1 MFELRPYQ
9 CQALDELD
17 AYWRAGGGHPLIS
30 MATATGKSLVIAW
43 LIRDLMQRCPG
54 LRILVLTHV
63 QELIRQNVDHL
74 LALWPDASLGI
85 NCAALSRRD
94 LDHPI
99 LFASIQSVFRNPES
113 IGERNLVLV
122 DEAHLVPHSGEGMY
136 RILLAALRE
145 LDPDMR
151 IAGFSATCFRLDS
164 GRLDEGDGKIFDDVV
179 FDYGI
184 GQGIRDGW
192 LSPLSSKRTDTQI
205 DVSGVGRRGGEF
217 IESELQAASN
227 VDAVVNGACA
237 EIVRHGVGRR
247 SWLVFCTGVEHARHV
262 RDVLRALGVAAEMV
276 LGETPTDER
285 EEIITAFRAGEITCL
300 VNVNV
305 LTTGFNVPQVDL
317 LAMLRPTLSTGLYVQ
332 MVGRGTRKADGKRDC
347 LVLDFARNVWRHGP
361 VDSVDP
367 KSKAAVKPGD
377 VLVKACR
384 ECDELVAINAYT
396 CTNCGYE
403 WPRPAPKPKH
413 ATVADAVPVLST
425 DQKWLEVTRTAF
437 RVHYKRSDPTAPPS
451 LCVGYLCGLSMYDEY
466 ISIERQ
472 GYARARAEKW
482 WFAMGGEAPVP
493 ATVAEA
499 LDRTDELDRPIE
511 ITLYRNGQWWNVS
524 DRRLRRDDGAVV
536 EVDRNSNTCVS
547 KSRETAFEAMRRE
560 PIDDSI
566 PF

>member
-9 CQALDELD
+9 SQALDALD
-17 AYWRAGGGHPLIS
+17 VYWSNGGGHPLVS

-43 LIRDLMQRCPG
+43 LIRDLMQRVPD
-54 LRILVLTHV
+54 LRILLLVHV
-63 QELIRQNVDHL
+63 RELIEQNVEHL
-74 LALWPDASLGI
+74 LALWPDAPLGI
-85 NCAALSRRD
+85 NCAALGRRD

-99 LFASIQSVFRNPES
+99 LFASIQSVFRGAE
-113 IGERNLVLV
+113 IGTRNLVLI
-122 DEAHLVPHSGEGMY
+122 DEAHLVPHSGDGMY
-136 RILLAALRE
+136 RSLLDELRL
-145 LDPDMR
+145 LDPNMR

-164 GRLDEGDGKIFDDVV
+164 GRLDEGEGKIFDNVV

-184 GQGIRDGW
+184 GAGIRDGW
-192 LSPLSSKRTDTQI
+192 LSSLSSKRTDTQI

-217 IESELQAASN
+217 VESELQAASN
-227 VDAVVNGACA
+227 IDAVVNGACA
-237 EIVRHGVGRR
+237 EIVKHGAGRR

-262 RDVLRALGVAAEMV
+262 RDVLRTFGVATEMV

-285 EEIITAFRAGEITCL
+285 EEIVTAFKAGEITCL

-367 KSKAAVKPGD
+367 KSKAAAKPGD
-377 VLVKACR
+377 VLVKACPG
-384 ECDELVAINAYT
+384 CDELVAINTYT
-396 CTNCGYE
+396 CSSCGYE

-413 ATVADAVPVLST
+413 ATVADAVPVLSMGQT
-425 DQKWLEVTRTAF
+425 WVAVTVTTF
-437 RVHYKRSDPTAPPS
+437 RIHYKRNDPSAPPS
-451 LCVGYLCGLSMYDEY
+451 LCVGYLCGLSVYSEY
-466 ISIERQ
+466 ISLQRD

-499 LDRTDELDRPIE
+499 LDRTNELGRPFE
-511 ITLYRNGQWWNVS
+511 IALYRNGQYWNVA

-536 EVDRNSNTCVS
+536 EVDRNSSVWVLR
-547 KSRETAFEAMRRE
+547 SRETAFEAMRCE
-560 PIDDSI
+560 PVNDEIA
-566 PF
+566 F